1 MQIRSRGDDLYKR
14 LIRLE
19 KRPSRSFFVWGT
31 RQTGKTTLLRM
42 NFPDAV
48 FVDLLKSD
56 EFARYSRTPHL
67 LREEVSV
74 LPQGTMV
81 VIDEVQKVPQLLDEV
96 HWLIENRRVVFALCG
111 SSARKL
117 KRGHANL
124 LGGRA
129 LRHELFGFVSAELGE
144 QFNLV
149 HIVNRGY
156 IPNHYLCNESEFP
169 RLIRAYVSDYL
180 KEEIAAEALV
190 RNLGHFSDFLEKAAL
205 SDGQIVSYSSFAR
218 DVGVSANTIREYYSI
233 LVDTHLGW
241 YLEPYTRNPKRR
253 VVASPKFYF
262 CDVGVVNQLAQRG
275 ALSVGG
281 ELFGRAFENWVAH
294 EIRSYNE
301 YAGRFEELFY
311 WRLSTGTEVDFV
323 IGRKAQ
329 VAIEAKA
336 SKRINQDDFKGLREF
351 KVDHPSVKRRV
362 LVSLESKARCTEDD
376 IEILPFDQF
385 CTKLWAGEI
394 F

>member
-1 MQIRSRGDDLYKR
+1 
-14 LIRLE
+14 
-19 KRPSRSFFVWGT
+19 
-31 RQTGKTTLLRM
+31 
-42 NFPDAV
+42 
-48 FVDLLKSD
+48 
-56 EFARYSRTPHL
+56 
-67 LREEVSV
+67 
-74 LPQGTMV
+74 
-81 VIDEVQKVPQLLDEV
+81 
-96 HWLIENRRVVFALCG
+96 
-111 SSARKL
+111 
-117 KRGHANL
+117 
-124 LGGRA
+124 
-129 LRHELFGFVSAELGE
+129 
-144 QFNLV
+144 
-149 HIVNRGY
+149 
-156 IPNHYLCNESEFP
+156 
-169 RLIRAYVSDYL
+169 
-180 KEEIAAEALV
+180 
-190 RNLGHFSDFLEKAAL
+190 
-205 SDGQIVSYSSFAR
+205 
-218 DVGVSANTIREYYSI
+218 
-233 LVDTHLGW
+233 
-241 YLEPYTRNPKRR
+241 
-253 VVASPKFYF
+253 
-262 CDVGVVNQLAQRG
+262 
-275 ALSVGG
+275 LSVGG